1 VASNV
6 VSNQESG
13 SPFPTSAGAWDAAS
27 TRAAQTSSAAAP
39 AQALEATTP
48 TEALSG
54 DDLRHSMLGELEGT
68 QRSLAHFLE
77 AGEWRFGD
85 GEVVVI
91 VAKSDKVI
99 DMTLGAEGQKVLN
112 ALASRLAGRSTRLR
126 VVPGTPAVSNG
137 ANGGNGSASRQRP
150 ANGSGARGR
159 AMQDPIVRKMQDK
172 FGAEIRTVIDL
183 SSE

>member
-13 SPFPTSAGAWDAAS
+13 SPFSISAGAWDAAS